1 MLIRNR
7 TTYAVAAA
15 LVASLALAGCKKKEE
30 PAATPPAAETPAPAP
45 APVEPAPAPAAAT
58 ATVSSVDLGNAVG
71 ADKKVT
77 AASTTF
83 KPTDTIHAS
92 VSTTTSDPA
101 ATVATKLGAKWTYQD
116 GQTVKEDPAVDV
128 QATNGGV
135 TEFSINSPKG
145 FPEGKYKVEIT
156 QDGNVVQTKEFEVKK

>member
-30 PAATPPAAETPAPAP
+30 PAPPPPPPAAETPAPAP
-45 APVEPAPAPAAAT
+45 APAPAPVAAT
-58 ATVSSVDLGNAVG
+58 ATVASLDLGSAVG

-77 AASTTF
+77 AAATTF
-83 KPTDTIHAS
+83 KPKDTIHAS
-92 VSTTTSDPA
+92 VTTNTSDPT
-101 ATVATKLGAKWTYQD
+101 ATVATKIGAKWTFQD

-145 FPEGKYKVEIT
+145 FPEGKYKVEIS
-156 QDGNVVQTKEFEVKK
+156 QDGNVVQSKDFEVKK

>member
-30 PAATPPAAETPAPAP
+30 PAPTPPPAAETPAPAP
-45 APVEPAPAPAAAT
+45 APAPAPVAAT
-58 ATVSSVDLGNAVG
+58 ATVASLDLGSAVG

-77 AASTTF
+77 AAATTF
-83 KPTDTIHAS
+83 KPKDTIHAS
-92 VSTTTSDPA
+92 VSTSTSDPA

-145 FPEGKYKVEIT
+145 FPEGKYKVEIS
-156 QDGNVVQTKEFEVKK
+156 QDGNVVQSKDFEVKK

>member
-30 PAATPPAAETPAPAP
+30 PAPTPPPAAETPAPAP
-45 APVEPAPAPAAAT
+45 APAPAPVAAT
-58 ATVSSVDLGNAVG
+58 ATVASLDLGSAIG

-77 AASTTF
+77 AAATAF
-83 KPTDTIHAS
+83 KPKDTIYAS
-92 VSTTTSDPA
+92 VSTSTSDPS
-101 ATVATKLGAKWTYQD
+101 ATVATKLAAKWTYQD

-135 TEFSINSPKG
+135 TEFNISSPKG
-145 FPEGKYKVEIT
+145 FPEGKYKVEIS
-156 QDGNVVQTKEFEVKK
+156 QDGNVVQSKEFEVKK

>member
-30 PAATPPAAETPAPAP
+30 PAPPPPPPAAETPAPAP
-45 APVEPAPAPAAAT
+45 APAPAPVAAT
-58 ATVSSVDLGNAVG
+58 ATVASLDLGSAVG

-77 AASTTF
+77 AAATTF
-83 KPTDTIHAS
+83 KPKDTIHAS
-92 VSTTTSDPA
+92 VTTNTSDPT
-101 ATVATKLGAKWTYQD
+101 ATVATKIGAKWTYQD

-145 FPEGKYKVEIT
+145 FPEGKYKVEIS
-156 QDGNVVQTKEFEVKK
+156 QDGNVVQSKDFEVKK

>member
-30 PAATPPAAETPAPAP
+30 PAPPPPPAAETPAPAP
-45 APVEPAPAPAAAT
+45 APAPAPVAAT
-58 ATVSSVDLGNAVG
+58 ATVASLDLGSAVG

-77 AASTTF
+77 AAATSF
-83 KPTDTIHAS
+83 KPKDTIHAS
-92 VSTTTSDPA
+92 VTTNTSDPT
-101 ATVATKLGAKWTYQD
+101 ATVATKIGAKWTYQD

-145 FPEGKYKVEIT
+145 FPEGKYKVEIS
-156 QDGNVVQTKEFEVKK
+156 QDGNVVQSKDFEVKK